1 MNMKMKMKIE
11 MKMEMIVNKTNK
23 NENEEIGKEI
33 RTFYFVLMPRQQ
45 RAKKVE
51 RI

>member
-1 MNMKMKMKIE
+1 MKIE

-23 NENEEIGKEI
+23 NEEIGKEI
-33 RTFYFVLMPRQQ
+33 RTFYFALMPRQQ
-45 RAKKVE
+45 RAKNVE

>member
-1 MNMKMKMKIE
+1 MKMKMK
-11 MKMEMIVNKTNK
+11 VNKTNK
-23 NENEEIGKEI
+23 NENEGIGKEI
-33 RTFYFVLMPRQQ
+33 RTFYFALMPRQR

>member
-1 MNMKMKMKIE
+1 MKMKMN
-11 MKMEMIVNKTNK
+11 MKVNKTNK
-23 NENEEIGKEI
+23 NEEIGKEI
-33 RTFYFVLMPRQQ
+33 RTFYFALMPRQQ

>member
-1 MNMKMKMKIE
+1 MKQNE
-11 MKMEMIVNKTNK
+11 HENGHENK
-23 NENEEIGKEI
+23 NENEHENEEIGKKI
-33 RTFYFVLMPRQQ
+33 RTFYFGLMPRHY